1 MNHDDFNHFAGHL
14 LSEYGF
20 LKENRELMYKDS
32 DDLRHCLLVIG
43 NAHEHGILVD
53 SSGASYARYT
63 AFMPNT
69 KAFIKQNQLA
79 NLIEDI
85 YDLHHV
91 KEEKSKC

>member
-53 SSGASYARYT
+53 SSGRVMLDTQHSCQT
-63 AFMPNT
+63 Q
-69 KAFIKQNQLA
+69 KLSS
-79 NLIEDI
+79 
-85 YDLHHV
+85 
-91 KEEKSKC
+91 SKIN